1 LPVDVPSELV
11 EACQRGDAAAFEE
24 LVKLT
29 HRDVYTLALRIVGN
43 PEDAADVS
51 QETYIKLM
59 RAIGSFRGD
68 AKFSTWLYRV
78 TSSVAIS
85 HLRKQARRRADL
97 SLDAEGVGELQALT
111 DTGAE
116 AERHELKVHLE
127 EALQTLPFG
136 YRAVVVMKDIYGF
149 SLDEVGRQLGIT
161 EGAAKVRLFR
171 ARQRL
176 KERLFDQVPSRNPG
190 KSTRKKDDSGP
201 S

>member
-1 LPVDVPSELV
+1 MPVDVPLEVIES
-11 EACQRGDAAAFEE
+11 CQRGESYGFEE

-43 PEDAADVS
+43 REDAADVS
-51 QETYIKLM
+51 QDTYIKLM
-59 RAIGSFRGD
+59 KSIGSFRGD

-85 HLRKQARRRADL
+85 HLRKAARRRVDL
-97 SLDAEGVGELQALT
+97 SLDAEGVGEVQALS

-116 AERHELKVHLE
+116 VERHELKVQLDD
-127 EALQTLPFG
+127 ALQALPFG

-176 KERLFDQVPSRNPG
+176 KERLFDQVPRRTVRE
-190 KSTRKKDDSGP
+190 STKRDERGS